1 MKKILLAFFSFFIMN
16 ISLAQSAAE
25 GDSTKPFSED
35 HVMLMQ
41 YKYEM
46 AKRMAMDSVAHSK
59 EIEIFRAELAMM
71 STQVKAKSSQ
81 VKLLYV
87 VNIGLVSLLLFMWV
101 RKKKKSGN

>member
-1 MKKILLAFFSFFIMN
+1 MKRILLVLFSLFILN
-16 ISLAQSAAE
+16 ISFAQSASE

-41 YKYEM
+41 YKYEVK
-46 AKRMAMDSVAHSK
+46 KRMAMDSVAHAK

-87 VNIGLVSLLLFMWV
+87 VNIGLVSLLLFMWL
-101 RKKKKSGN
+101 RKKKKT

>member
-1 MKKILLAFFSFFIMN
+1 MKKIILLLFGLFTMNAVFSQHEMT
-16 ISLAQSAAE
+16 

-46 AKRMAMDSVAHSK
+46 TKRMAMDSVAHAK

-71 STQVKAKSSQ
+71 TKQVKAKSSQ

-87 VNIGLVSLLLFMWV
+87 VNIGLVSLLLFLWLK
-101 RKKKKSGN
+101 KKKKS

>member
-1 MKKILLAFFSFFIMN
+1 MKRILFVLISFFMLN
-16 ISLAQSAAE
+16 LSLAQSVAE

-46 AKRMAMDSVAHSK
+46 AKRMAMDSVAHAK

-71 STQVKAKSSQ
+71 TKQVKAKSSQ

-87 VNIGLVSLLLFMWV
+87 VNIGLVSLLLFMWL
-101 RKKKKSGN
+101 RKKKKS